1 MGRKEDREKARER
14 QKREKSREKKEKDL
28 CAVTVERMKEGA
40 RASLFRKLKKGT
52 NSHSGNDERERDKW
66 KKRERQKN
74 VMREWNKEK
83 KGNGRVWLEDG
94 NCTQSAFR
102 ENVLMHWNSL
112 FESATMALVIGTSP
126 LASQTKLR
134 FSLR

>member
-1 MGRKEDREKARER
+1 
-14 QKREKSREKKEKDL
+14 
-28 CAVTVERMKEGA
+28 
-40 RASLFRKLKKGT
+40 
-52 NSHSGNDERERDKW
+52 
-66 KKRERQKN
+66 
-74 VMREWNKEK
+74 MREWNKEK

-126 LASQTKLR
+126 LAS
-134 FSLR
+134 